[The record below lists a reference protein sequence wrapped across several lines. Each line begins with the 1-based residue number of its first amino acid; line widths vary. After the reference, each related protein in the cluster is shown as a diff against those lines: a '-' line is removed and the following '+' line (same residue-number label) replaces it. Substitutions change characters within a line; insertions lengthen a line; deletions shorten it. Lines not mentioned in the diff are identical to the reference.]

1 MADPQQETYSYSR
14 ITAFSQCSRSYK
26 YRYIDKVREAFTSVE
41 AHLGRAVHAALA
53 WLYDARQTAEDPTC
67 PALLEKFDAEWE
79 SGLGPRVRVIRR
91 DDSLEARQGIGR
103 KMLEA
108 HHAGP
113 FHEDRLTTIATE
125 LSLRTR
131 LDGDYRFRGIIDR
144 LATDADGEL
153 HLIDYKTTGRPPVT
167 LDEKQTLQLRS
178 YGMLA
183 LEHHGGERARLTYQF
198 LKNGREWSGTCGPDD
213 SPALSSE
220 LGVRISEIEA
230 AQEFPATSS
239 ALCAWCGYRDI
250 CDASGYYDGGG
261 KSGTMQCPTCDGR
274 LRERNGKFG
283 TFLGCENYPRCRF
296 TRNP

>member
-1 MADPQQETYSYSR
+1 MVDPQQETYSYSR
-14 ITAFSQCSRSYK
+14 ITSFSQCARSYK
-26 YRYIDKVREAFTSVE
+26 FRYIDKLREAFTSVE

-53 WLYDARQTAEDPTC
+53 WLYETRESQGDPGC

-91 DDSLEARQGIGR
+91 DDSREMRQGVGR
-103 KMLEA
+103 KMLER

-113 FHEDRLTTIATE
+113 FRKDRLTTIATE
-125 LSLRTR
+125 QSLWTR

-144 LATDADGEL
+144 LARDAEGEL
-153 HLIDYKTTGRPPVT
+153 HLIDYKTTGRPPAV
-167 LDEKQTLQLRS
+167 LEEEQTLQLRS

-183 LEHHGGERARLTYQF
+183 LEHHGGEQARLSYQF
-198 LKNGREWSGTCGPDD
+198 LKNGREWSGTCEPCD

-220 LGVRISEIEA
+220 LAVRISEIEA
-230 AQEFPATSS
+230 AREFPANSS

-250 CDASGYYDGGG
+250 CDASGFSAAGRAKG
-261 KSGTMQCPTCDGR
+261 SMRCPACDGR
-274 LRERNGKFG
+274 LRERNGRFG
-283 TFLGCENYPRCRF
+283 IFLGCENYPRCRF

>member
-14 ITAFSQCSRSYK
+14 ITSFSQCARSYK
-26 YRYIDKVREAFTSVE
+26 FRYVDKLREAFTSVE

-53 WLYDARQTAEDPTC
+53 WLYDQRQAEQDPDC
-67 PALLEKFDAEWE
+67 PELLEKFDAEWE

-91 DDSLEARQGIGR
+91 DDSQEARQGIGR
-103 KMLEA
+103 KMLER

-113 FHEDRLTTIATE
+113 FREDRLTTIATE
-125 LSLRTR
+125 QSLRTR

-144 LATDADGEL
+144 LARDSEGQL
-153 HLIDYKTTGRPPVT
+153 HLIDYKTTGRPPVV

-183 LEHHGGERARLTYQF
+183 LEHHGGEQAHLTYQF
-198 LKNGREWSGTCGPDD
+198 LKNGHEWTGSCAPDD

-220 LGVRISEIEA
+220 LAVRIADIEA
-230 AQEFPATSS
+230 ASEFPASSS

-250 CDASGYYDGGG
+250 CDASGFYSGGEAG
-261 KSGTMQCPTCDGR
+261 KSMKCPSCDGR